1 MQNFECYL
9 DWAEGINLLLAEL
22 SIGEW
27 RNAHSLLKTTTLLA
41 DDRSPQGLLSPSYP
55 SRLEAFTTS
64 QQVASC

>member
-9 DWAEGINLLLAEL
+9 DGAEGINLLAEL
-22 SIGEW
+22 RIGEW
-27 RNAHSLLKTTTLLA
+27 RNAYSLLKTTTFLP